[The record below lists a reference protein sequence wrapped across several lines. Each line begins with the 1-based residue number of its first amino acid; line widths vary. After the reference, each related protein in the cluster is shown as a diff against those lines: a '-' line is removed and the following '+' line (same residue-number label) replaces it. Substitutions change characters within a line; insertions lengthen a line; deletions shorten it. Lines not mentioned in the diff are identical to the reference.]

1 MLKKLTPTLVPG
13 IPPIPKDASP
23 ELRAYLTALGEA
35 LQVRLGRR
43 GDPRDRAVTL
53 RELVDSGLA
62 KELKT
67 QQFDPNNY
75 VASNLGFAT
84 NTAPNLAV
92 PPAPAGLSGS
102 AAFQTV
108 ILTWNSSK
116 DPSFLYSNHSLT
128 EIYRHTS
135 DVIGDAVFAGSTPAA
150 IFADDTVSSGTTYYY
165 WVRYV
170 STDSIKG
177 PFNATNGVAVA
188 ATDVNAIT
196 SANLA
201 DLSVL
206 ESKLADAAVAV
217 AKLADDAVTT
227 AKIADN
233 AVQAD
238 QLADAAVA
246 VAKLADDAVTT
257 AKIAD
262 NAIQADQISANAV
275 VAAKIQ
281 AGAVVA
287 AKIAAGAIVAD
298 KIAADAVVADKIAA
312 DAVVA
317 AKIQAGAIVA
327 GKIAT
332 NAIVTNNIQAG
343 QIDADR
349 IAANAITTAKIAADQ
364 VTTAKIAAGTITADS
379 AILANA
385 AVVEANIADAA
396 ISRAKIVDAAIDSAQ
411 IEAAAITTAKIGTAA
426 ITEAKIG
433 SAAITSAKI
442 GTAAV
447 GTLTIAGNAVTV
459 PAGTTQGSDVYS
471 SSTIISSFTTTS
483 SISFTVP
490 QTMTII
496 LSYFVIPLINGD
508 GLSHDS
514 GRQFQVRLRRDST
527 VIKSYNFAV
536 INNSDDDVSPP
547 VAPSG
552 LPFVSTVFLD
562 TNVSAATYTYTAQV
576 TGTRGYRGATLSL
589 VGAMR

>member
-206 ESKLADAAVAV
+206 ESKLADATVAV
-217 AKLADDAVTT
+217 AK
-227 AKIADN
+227 I
-233 AVQAD
+233 
-238 QLADAAVA
+238 
-246 VAKLADDAVTT
+246 ADDAVTT

-262 NAIQADQISANAV
+262 NAIQADQISAN
-275 VAAKIQ
+275 
-281 AGAVVA
+281 AVVA

>member
-108 ILTWNSSK
+108 ILTWNSAK
-116 DPSFLYSNHSLT
+116 DPAFLYSNHSLT
-128 EIYRHTS
+128 NIYRHTT
-135 DVIGDAVFAGSTPAA
+135 DNIGDAVFVGSTPAA

-165 WVRYV
+165 WIRYI
-170 STDSIKG
+170 STDNITG

-217 AKLADDAVTT
+217 D
-227 AKIADN
+227 KIANN
-233 AVQAD
+233 AI
-238 QLADAAVA
+238 
-246 VAKLADDAVTT
+246 TT
-257 AKIAD
+257 VKIAD
-262 NAIQADQISANAV
+262 NAIE
-275 VAAKIQ
+275 
-281 AGAVVA
+281 
-287 AKIAAGAIVAD
+287 AD
-298 KIAADAVVADKIAA
+298 KIAAN
-312 DAVVA
+312 AVVA

-332 NAIVTNNIQAG
+332 DAIVTNNIQAG

-349 IAANAITTAKIAADQ
+349 IAANAITSAKIAADQ

-385 AVVEANIADAA
+385 AVVNAKIAD
-396 ISRAKIVDAAIDSAQ
+396 
-411 IEAAAITTAKIGTAA
+411 AAITTAKISDANITTAKIYDAA
-426 ITEAKIG
+426 ITTAKINDAAINTAKIG
-433 SAAITSAKI
+433 A
-442 GTAAV
+442 AAV
-447 GTLTIAGNAVTV
+447 NTLSIGGNAVTV
-459 PAGTTQGSDVYS
+459 PQFATATSSNLATSSSYSSAIVSTSFTFSGLASSATGGVIAMVSVQHAPADSSVGTGTIGLHKGGSVLNELNYTYSGSGGSQSLFAFTTQENGSITYDVRIKTS
-471 SSTIISSFTTTS
+471 GSKTSTYIIN
-483 SISFTVP
+483 IV
-490 QTMTII
+490 M
-496 LSYFVIPLINGD
+496 L
-508 GLSHDS
+508 
-514 GRQFQVRLRRDST
+514 
-527 VIKSYNFAV
+527 
-536 INNSDDDVSPP
+536 
-547 VAPSG
+547 
-552 LPFVSTVFLD
+552 
-562 TNVSAATYTYTAQV
+562 
-576 TGTRGYRGATLSL
+576 GAK
-589 VGAMR
+589 R